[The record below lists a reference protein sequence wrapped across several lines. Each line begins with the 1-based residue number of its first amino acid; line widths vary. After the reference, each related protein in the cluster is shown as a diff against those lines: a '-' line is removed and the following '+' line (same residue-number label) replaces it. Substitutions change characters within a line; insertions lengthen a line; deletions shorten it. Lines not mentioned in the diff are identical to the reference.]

1 MRGSRMTVQLASMGD
16 AVMERPRRRDLARF
30 HVRPR
35 VRPVLGESP
44 PDARRVGAV
53 QQGGEAQHVAL
64 VPVCFSGIL
73 EGH

>member
-44 PDARRVGAV
+44 PDESSVVQLLSVSLVVYEGARSNDPKSR
-53 QQGGEAQHVAL
+53 E
-64 VPVCFSGIL
+64 IR
-73 EGH
+73 

>member
-44 PDARRVGAV
+44 SSARRSRTRLLQWNTGR
-53 QQGGEAQHVAL
+53 AL
-64 VPVCFSGIL
+64 SGVEIR
-73 EGH
+73 

>member
-44 PDARRVGAV
+44 PEFDESHIPALDHGPVGWIQYPVGLAV
-53 QQGGEAQHVAL
+53 EA
-64 VPVCFSGIL
+64 
-73 EGH
+73 ETT